1 MNTRLLPAATPAA
14 PAIAEAA
21 RVLNAGG
28 LVAFP
33 TETVYGLGAL
43 ALDPAA
49 VAGIFRAKG
58 RPSYNPLIVHVSDA
72 AMARPLVSDWPE
84 AAETLTR
91 AFWPGPLTL
100 VLPKAPGVPD
110 AITAGLPTVA
120 LRAPAHPVALALIA
134 ATGAPIAAP
143 SANPSTAI
151 SPTLARH
158 VQKGL
163 NGRIDLILDGG
174 PTAVGMES
182 TVLSLVG
189 DEPVLL
195 RPGGIRRD
203 QIEALIG
210 PVKLRHEAPAGE
222 AARPSPGLMAVHYA
236 PKVPTW
242 RLPATALAGLHEQV
256 GLQGAITIGPAV
268 PLPAGWRHVVLPADP
283 AGAAAGF
290 YAALHE
296 LEDAGVAAIW
306 IAEPPEGAAWEAL
319 RDRLGKASRPV
330 EGHVSD
336 GEVGPT
342 AGSP

>member
-1 MNTRLLPAATPAA
+1 METRLLKADTADA

-21 RVLNAGG
+21 RVLKAGG

-58 RPSYNPLIVHVSDA
+58 RPSYNPLIVHVSDTR
-72 AMARPLVSDWPE
+72 MARTLVSEWPE
-84 AAETLTR
+84 TAETLTR

-100 VLPKAPGVPD
+100 VLPKAPAVPD

-120 LRAPAHPVALALIA
+120 MRAPAHPVALALIA

-151 SPTLARH
+151 SPTLAAH

-163 NGRIDLILDGG
+163 SGRIDLILDGG
-174 PTAVGMES
+174 ATAVGMES
-182 TVLSLVG
+182 TVLSLVD

-195 RPGGIRRD
+195 RPGGVSRA

-210 PVKLRHEAPAGE
+210 PVKLRQEAPSGE

-242 RLPATALAGLHEQV
+242 RLPAADIAGLSGQAGEQGV
-256 GLQGAITIGPAV
+256 ITIGPGTGV
-268 PLPAGWRHVVLPADP
+268 PAGWRQVVLPADP

-306 IAEPPEGAAWEAL
+306 IAEPPAGADWEAL
-319 RDRLGKASRPV
+319 RDRLDKASRPI
-330 EGHVSD
+330 
-336 GEVGPT
+336 
-342 AGSP
+342 